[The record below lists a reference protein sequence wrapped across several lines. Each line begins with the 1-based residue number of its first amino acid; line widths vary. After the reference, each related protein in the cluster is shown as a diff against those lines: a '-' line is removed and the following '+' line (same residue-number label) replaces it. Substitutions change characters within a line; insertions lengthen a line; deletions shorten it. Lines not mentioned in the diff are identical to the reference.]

1 MDCEPATRKCSLL
14 RSKENYL
21 RFASSI
27 LETKPIDVAV
37 SQVEWSSDI
46 NWLRGGMMN
55 RRGFLASVAAL
66 PGAAMFSNSL
76 AQPEQQITH
85 VDTKTSGPSLQSNVV
100 KADGIRP
107 EGAAPGA
114 KAYVQF
120 NGPTEQ
126 LAALASGFVMLEL
139 GAQPHP
145 PHRHPEEEIMI
156 VGEGTGEFSLD
167 GVAKQV
173 KMGDMLFAEANVLHG
188 VRNTGDTRM
197 TFYFI
202 KMMGKHAS

>member
-1 MDCEPATRKCSLL
+1 
-14 RSKENYL
+14 
-21 RFASSI
+21 
-27 LETKPIDVAV
+27 
-37 SQVEWSSDI
+37 
-46 NWLRGGMMN
+46 
-55 RRGFLASVAAL
+55 
-66 PGAAMFSNSL
+66 MFPEAL
-76 AQPEQQITH
+76 AQSEQQITH
-85 VDTKTSGPSLQSNVV
+85 VDTKTSGPSLQSSVV
-100 KADGIRP
+100 KADSIRA

-126 LAALASGFVMLEL
+126 LAALASGFVTLEL

-156 VGEGTGEFSLD
+156 VGEGTGEFFID
-167 GVAKQV
+167 GVTTQV
-173 KMGDMLFAEANVLHG
+173 KMRDVIFAEANVLHG

-202 KMMGKHAS
+202 KIMGKHTS

>member
-1 MDCEPATRKCSLL
+1 
-14 RSKENYL
+14 
-21 RFASSI
+21 
-27 LETKPIDVAV
+27 
-37 SQVEWSSDI
+37 
-46 NWLRGGMMN
+46 MN
-55 RRGFLASVAAL
+55 RREFLASVVAL
-66 PGAAMFSNSL
+66 PGAAMLPEGLVQSG
-76 AQPEQQITH
+76 QPITH
-85 VDTKTSGPSLQSNVV
+85 VDAKTSGPILQSSVV

-126 LAALASGFVMLEL
+126 LAALASGFVTLEL

-156 VGEGTGEFSLD
+156 VGEGTGEFFLD
-167 GVAKQV
+167 GATTQV
-173 KMGDMLFAEANVLHG
+173 KMGDMIFAEANVLHG
-188 VRNTGDTRM
+188 VRNTGETRM

>member
-1 MDCEPATRKCSLL
+1 
-14 RSKENYL
+14 
-21 RFASSI
+21 
-27 LETKPIDVAV
+27 
-37 SQVEWSSDI
+37 
-46 NWLRGGMMN
+46 MN
-55 RRGFLASVAAL
+55 RRAFLASVAAL
-66 PGAAMFSNSL
+66 PAANMFSEALTQSG
-76 AQPEQQITH
+76 QQITH
-85 VDTKTSGPSLQSNVV
+85 VDTKTTGPSLQSSVV

-126 LAALASGFVMLEL
+126 LAALASGFVTLEP

-156 VGEGTGEFSLD
+156 VGEGTGEFFLD
-167 GVAKQV
+167 GVATQV
-173 KMGDMLFAEANVLHG
+173 KTGDTIFAEANVLHG
-188 VRNTGDTRM
+188 VRNTSEARM

-202 KMMGKHAS
+202 KMMGKQPS